1 MDQELNV
8 IKINLSPETI
18 DEGYLG
24 ALGGQIKILLQA
36 MFGGPAPTTSVYGAK
51 ESIEA
56 FARALGNEK
65 RYLGTLSRY
74 GLTDPKTLGDR
85 HKLEKAV
92 ASFEMATGIKWPFK

>member
-1 MDQELNV
+1 MDNEINN
-8 IKINLSPETI
+8 IKINLNPETI

-24 ALGGQIKILLQA
+24 ALGGQIKVLLQA
-36 MFGGPAPTTSVYGAK
+36 MFGGPAPVASISGTKSSV
-51 ESIEA
+51 EA

-65 RYLGTLSRY
+65 TYIGTLSRF
-74 GLTDPKTLGDR
+74 GLTDPKTLNSR